1 MNLKE
6 IPIIFPGDSS
16 YLLKFIFWGLVDFG
30 FYTVCIYCMEQ
41 STERIWILI
50 ARKFSGDATAEEL
63 AELELLLL
71 QSPRENYSMEIL
83 YDLWNSKG
91 EQDHQYSENRYK
103 ELVLRMQHKGI
114 DEGRFTDNEKLILND
129 TEPKRKRSKKWF
141 LWFSS
146 FLVIGLAGFVFLQ
159 NKGASERII
168 QPELLV
174 KNEIKTT
181 YGSKTNLVLPDGTK
195 VWLNAG
201 SKMTYDKEYGVNLRE
216 INLTGEAYFD
226 VIKDPKKPF
235 IIHTGKINIKVLG
248 TAFNVRCYPDEKNT
262 ETSLVRGSLEVTMKE
277 GMEKIIL
284 KPNEKLIVKNTENQ
298 LGKTNHSQPGKKINK
313 STGNIFEIS
322 RLSVL
327 PRDSS
332 IVETSW
338 VNNKLVFRS
347 ETFEQVALKMEKWY
361 AVSILFKDEKV
372 KEKKFTGIFEKETI
386 EQALNALQ
394 LITLF
399 NYRIIRDTVFIKK

>member
-1 MNLKE
+1 
-6 IPIIFPGDSS
+6 
-16 YLLKFIFWGLVDFG
+16 
-30 FYTVCIYCMEQ
+30 MEQ

-71 QSPRENYSMEIL
+71 QSPCENYSMEIL

-91 EQDHQYSENRYK
+91 EKDHQYSENRYK

>member
-1 MNLKE
+1 
-6 IPIIFPGDSS
+6 
-16 YLLKFIFWGLVDFG
+16 
-30 FYTVCIYCMEQ
+30 MEQ
-41 STERIWILI
+41 SIERIWILI
-50 ARKFSGDATAEEL
+50 ARKFSGDASVEEL

-103 ELVLRMQHKGI
+103 ELVLRMQHIGI
-114 DEGRFTDNEKLILND
+114 DGGRFTDNEKLIIND
-129 TEPKRKRSKKWF
+129 TEPRRKRSKKSF
-141 LWFSS
+141 LWFSL
-146 FLVIGLAGFVFLQ
+146 FVVVGLAGFVFLQ
-159 NKGASERII
+159 NKGTSERMK
-168 QPELLV
+168 QPELLA

-181 YGSKTNLVLPDGTK
+181 NGSKTNLVLPDGTK

-201 SKMTYDKEYGVNLRE
+201 SKMTYDKDYGINIRE
-216 INLTGEAYFD
+216 VNLTGEAYFD
-226 VIKDPKKPF
+226 VIKNTKKPF

-284 KPNEKLIVKNTENQ
+284 KPNEKLIVKNTESQ
-298 LGKTNHSQPGKKINK
+298 PKKTNHSQPGKIIN
-313 STGNIFEIS
+313 TGSANVFEIS

-332 IVETSW
+332 IMETSW
-338 VNNKLVFRS
+338 INNKLVFRS

-361 AVSILFKDEKV
+361 AVSILIKDEKI
-372 KEKKFTGIFEKETI
+372 KEKKFTGVFENETI
-386 EQALNALQ
+386 DQALNALQ
-394 LITLF
+394 LTTSF
-399 NYRIIRDTVFIKK
+399 TYRKSRDSIFIKK

>member
-1 MNLKE
+1 
-6 IPIIFPGDSS
+6 
-16 YLLKFIFWGLVDFG
+16 
-30 FYTVCIYCMEQ
+30 MEQ

>member
-1 MNLKE
+1 
-6 IPIIFPGDSS
+6 
-16 YLLKFIFWGLVDFG
+16 
-30 FYTVCIYCMEQ
+30 MEQ

-298 LGKTNHSQPGKKINK
+298 LEKTNHSQPGKIISKGSANV
-313 STGNIFEIS
+313 FEIS

-399 NYRIIRDTVFIKK
+399 NYRIIRDSVFIKK

>member
-6 IPIIFPGDSS
+6 IPIIFPGDSC
-16 YLLKFIFWGLVDFG
+16 YVLKFIFWGLVDFR

-71 QSPRENYSMEIL
+71 QSPCENYSMEIL

-91 EQDHQYSENRYK
+91 EKDHQYSENRYK

>member
-6 IPIIFPGDSS
+6 IPIIFPGDSC
-16 YLLKFIFWGLVDFG
+16 YVLKFIFWGLVDFR

-71 QSPRENYSMEIL
+71 QSPCENYSMEIL